1 VPTVLRG
8 PELVYRFVLARRVA
22 NFGVVITSRAAG
34 ARVEPRAVAALDEN
48 RLTGQAGLPVSQ
60 NPYLEGFHASVP
72 AAGALSPQPGEYEFV
87 FDSATRAGA
96 GRFAFRFWV
105 NDVTPP
111 TLRVSTRVLSA
122 GAPLRVLAADM
133 GSGVYPPSI
142 IATIDGDRVSAS
154 FRSGVVSLPTRDLI
168 PGTHHVRLR
177 VSDYQET
184 KNTENV
190 ARILPNTRTL
200 TTRFT
205 IR

>member
-1 VPTVLRG
+1 M
-8 PELVYRFVLARRVA
+8 
-22 NFGVVITSRAAG
+22 
-34 ARVEPRAVAALDEN
+34 
-48 RLTGQAGLPVSQ
+48 
-60 NPYLEGFHASVP
+60 P

-111 TLRVSTRVLSA
+111 TLRVATRVVRA
-122 GAPLRVLAADM
+122 GAPLRVLATDA

-142 IATIDGDRVSAS
+142 IATIDGDRAAS
-154 FRSGVVSLPTRDLI
+154 FRSGVVSLSTRGLT
-168 PGTHHVRLR
+168 PGRHRVRLR

-200 TTRFT
+200 STTFT